1 MQLNCS
7 SKLYACFT
15 CQFKSQI
22 TAISTG
28 PANSSP
34 LSVEILIVIAV
45 LVTVFIIVAVLVVIV
60 VTVTAVLRRS
70 KIVTISM
77 ESTKYILEKREFTS
91 TSATTTSKVQE
102 IPTSNTPDYEQ
113 VLMEQKILSYTE
125 TSNVYLNHELNS
137 SAAAV

>member
-7 SKLYACFT
+7 LKLYACFT

-22 TAISTG
+22 TATSTG

-77 ESTKYILEKREFTS
+77 ESTKYVIEKRKF
-91 TSATTTSKVQE
+91 SATTTSKVQE